1 MPDSVVLLA
10 AGIFTAICLL
20 AGGFGM
26 YRAIKI
32 ARKNDSELA
41 MVFWSVLAVGG
52 LSFAGMCIAY
62 FIVPLSATDIF
73 NLCGYAVVGLSAVRL
88 FSFFVFTIY
97 HRPFI
102 NF

>member
-1 MPDSVVLLA
+1 MPDSIVLLV

-62 FIVPLSATDIF
+62 FIIPIIS
-73 NLCGYAVVGLSAVRL
+73 NR
-88 FSFFVFTIY
+88 FF
-97 HRPFI
+97 
-102 NF
+102 